1 MPVRQPALAR
11 IIAVLPVLSTVSACV
26 IGPVQRHFGPL
37 DFRRKASGNGMK
49 PGLVWKCLRWKCL
62 RAWSRCR
69 CVSGEH
75 SPGADQSARGEP
87 SPGADVGRVSLRG
100 CVRCA
105 ARRPTLPE
113 VNALTVDLD
122 LGLRQSAVEHRPLL
136 LPAERILPA
145 NARAEGQ
152 ARRPGILRPFS
163 SAPANRA
170 TVSRTCRRRAPSTH
184 AKSGS
189 PIPQALSLDKTSSS
203 DHRACA
209 NRGCKSWR

>member
-113 VNALTVDLD
+113 VNALTGDLE
-122 LGLRQSAVEHRPLL
+122 LGQRCRAPPAASSRRTHPSCKCKSRRTGPKTRHPSAVFQRTSKPSDRKPHL
-136 LPAERILPA
+136 
-145 NARAEGQ
+145 Q
-152 ARRPGILRPFS
+152 A
-163 SAPANRA
+163 
-170 TVSRTCRRRAPSTH
+170 
-184 AKSGS
+184 
-189 PIPQALSLDKTSSS
+189 TSSF
-203 DHRACA
+203 HAC
-209 NRGCKSWR
+209 